1 MRFTPILRMLVL
13 LLASL
18 LAGGCYY
25 LQAARG
31 QLEVLNKREP
41 IDALIEDPD
50 TPDELAA
57 RLELLRAA
65 RDFSVT
71 ELALPDNKS
80 YRTYSDLDRDYAV
93 WNVVAAPELSV
104 KPRTWCFPVAGCVAY
119 RGYFAEEKAWKKAE
133 ELKQDGY
140 DTFVGGA
147 TAYSTLGNFN
157 DPVLSTML
165 GRDDTMLVALLFHEL
180 AHQVLYVKGD
190 TSFNESFA
198 TAIEELGIERWLERE
213 GTEAEFERWQRYKAW
228 SEDLT
233 RIALEARDDLEALFA
248 SDLDDAAKRAAK
260 AARLDAL
267 TDALLA
273 RASEAGVDARGWWQD
288 QPLNNAR
295 LASWSAYESYVPAF
309 RQLFIDCDE
318 DFDCLYRRAGELAEL
333 PGERR
338 EARIDALVAAAAERD
353 MASVRGAE

>member
-1 MRFTPILRMLVL
+1 
-13 LLASL
+13 
-18 LAGGCYY
+18 
-25 LQAARG
+25 
-31 QLEVLNKREP
+31 
-41 IDALIEDPD
+41 
-50 TPDELAA
+50 
-57 RLELLRAA
+57 
-65 RDFSVT
+65 
-71 ELALPDNKS
+71 
-80 YRTYSDLDRDYAV
+80 
-93 WNVVAAPELSV
+93 
-104 KPRTWCFPVAGCVAY
+104 
-119 RGYFAEEKAWKKAE
+119 
-133 ELKQDGY
+133 
-140 DTFVGGA
+140 
-147 TAYSTLGNFN
+147 
-157 DPVLSTML
+157 
-165 GRDDTMLVALLFHEL
+165 
-180 AHQVLYVKGD
+180 VLYVKGD

-213 GTEAEFERWQRYKAW
+213 GTEAEFERWQGYKAW

-338 EARIDALVAAAAERD
+338 EARIDALVASAAERD